1 MADCCRAILSAADGV
16 RCLEVAEAVAS
27 AAGSASPP
35 DEAVLTRPPLAD
47 CRAILSAADGV
58 LLDVTSPVASA
69 SCIRDTDSCK
79 IEIEEEP
86 GITQPILHILAEY
99 RL

>member
-16 RCLEVAEAVAS
+16 LCLEVASV
-27 AAGSASPP
+27 AGSASPPP